1 MQILRSLSEHHI
13 ERTNHTETFEKI
25 PLYNIFSLQ
34 VEADKRYGLKP
45 EYAVNLAYEL
55 YNKSYITWPTES
67 SAMPWGMKVE
77 FTAASVAI
85 NNNPSFANQFKPREL
100 DKFSDWDAYNNPY
113 NHMGILVTSK
123 TIGPDMT
130 VDEKKIYDLICES
143 NIAAIMEKRLRV

>member
-1 MQILRSLSEHHI
+1 
-13 ERTNHTETFEKI
+13 
-25 PLYNIFSLQ
+25 
-34 VEADKRYGLKP
+34 
-45 EYAVNLAYEL
+45 
-55 YNKSYITWPTES
+55 
-67 SAMPWGMKVE
+67 MPWCMKVE

-143 NIAAIMEKRLRV
+143 NIAAIMEKRLRVHNMYELTADGHCFSIMAANIQIGCCIR